1 MFKFLK
7 NKQMM
12 QSFLVYL
19 LAFTVGFTILY
30 WGDRLLFDDSEQFE
44 QLDNKL
50 TVLNELVDSTL
61 KYQSEL
67 EDSLDESKK
76 LYERRLEVDREL
88 FILIEQRI
96 ATWQDILNN
105 TDPNTTDL
113 TIVQAEMA
121 DIMQLLKIQAEIVDI
136 HAAAQENK

>member
-113 TIVQAEMA
+113 TIVLADMA

-136 HAAAQENK
+136 QQLLK

>member
-30 WGDRLLFDDSEQFE
+30 WGDRLLFDDSEQFD

-136 HAAAQENK
+136 QQLLK

>member
-1 MFKFLK
+1 
-7 NKQMM
+7 M

-105 TDPNTTDL
+105 SDPNSTDL

-136 HAAAQENK
+136 HAAASRK

>member
-1 MFKFLK
+1 
-7 NKQMM
+7 M

-105 TDPNTTDL
+105 SDPNSTDL

-136 HAAAQENK
+136 HAALQENK